1 MLRFAPEY
9 VMVEL
14 CHGCQNRAKNPV
26 CSVEEAISKVQNARS
41 LSSYRAGQTI
51 FYEGSQPLGLYVIR
65 KGLVKLESLSSE
77 GESHILRLMGPGQV
91 LGYRALFAE
100 EAYRAN
106 AIAVE
111 DVEICFIPKN
121 VLLNEI
127 VKEHPEVAM
136 NLLRQLSRDLQLA
149 EEKWVL
155 QVDRDAGE
163 RVAEAILFLNQHF
176 QGQPWTRRQI
186 AEWAGTTPETVMRTL
201 AQFEKNG
208 WVEAQGRLYKILD
221 QEKLF
226 EKSQGA

>member
-1 MLRFAPEY
+1 MA
-9 VMVEL
+9 EL
-14 CHGCQNRAKNPV
+14 CEGCQNREKNPV
-26 CSVEEAISKVQNARS
+26 CSVEEAMSKVQKARS

-51 FYEGSQPLGLYVIR
+51 FYGGSQPLGLYVIR
-65 KGLVKLESLSSE
+65 KGLVKLESLSAE

-100 EAYRAN
+100 EPYRAN

-121 VLLNEI
+121 VILKEI
-127 VKEHPEVAM
+127 VRGNPEVAM
-136 NLLRQLSRDLQLA
+136 NLLGQLARDLRLA
-149 EEKWVL
+149 EEKWVI

-163 RVAEAILFLNQHF
+163 RIAEAILFLDQQF
-176 QGQPWTRRQI
+176 KGQPWTRRQI

-208 WVEAQGRLYKILD
+208 WLEAQGRVYKILD